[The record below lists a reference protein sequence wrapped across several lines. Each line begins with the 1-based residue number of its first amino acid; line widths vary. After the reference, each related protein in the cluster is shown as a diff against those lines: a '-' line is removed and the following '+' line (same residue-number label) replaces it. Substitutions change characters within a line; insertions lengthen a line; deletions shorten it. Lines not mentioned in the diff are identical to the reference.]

1 MNRFQ
6 LKKSC
11 ENPNWWVLTDTVN
24 NVVIR
29 FEEHKFNETQKVTV
43 IDDIGVT
50 ETTADDMAK
59 IMREIGDYMFHH
71 HIGIALNV
79 IYDIEYSEDETDI
92 YLCRYKSPK
101 WKLCIGEDDIDAKV
115 LATSLRKAA
124 EWLYKSWQ
132 HDK

>member
-71 HIGIALNV
+71 HIGISLNV
-79 IYDIEYSEDETDI
+79 VYGIEYSEDETDI

-101 WKLCIGEDDIDAKV
+101 WKLFIGEDDIDAKV